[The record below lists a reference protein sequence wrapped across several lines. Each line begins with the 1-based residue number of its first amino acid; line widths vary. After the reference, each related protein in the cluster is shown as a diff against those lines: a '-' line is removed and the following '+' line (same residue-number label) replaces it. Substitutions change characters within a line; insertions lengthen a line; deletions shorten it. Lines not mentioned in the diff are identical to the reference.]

1 MWTEKVVCPHCG
13 RLTNKARFCKFCGKP
28 LSIDTGESPVGEP
41 VSGGEE
47 VGEKVLSEGG
57 EKPEASAPEMRIPP
71 QEVSEERKIVEQLAN
86 VYNWRNKLLELFLSG
101 EASPEVFI
109 EVYKEYRSRIQAVN
123 SKRLE
128 MIKNLEEKIS
138 ELTTRLEQLK
148 IRHEVGE
155 IPDRQYITEK
165 LSIDREL
172 SRLKPRLNI
181 LHNAFDVKL
190 SDLPDYEAKL
200 REFRDKISS
209 EGTSM
214 GLSREDVDMVVSD
227 MNEMLDSLKD
237 LLELHRKLKRELE
250 KVELRYRVGE
260 LTDEEYQ
267 ALKQKIERQ
276 MEI

>member
-13 RLTNKARFCKFCGKP
+13 RLTNKARFCKFCGEP
-28 LSIDTGESPVGEP
+28 LNIDTGESLAGEP
-41 VSGGEE
+41 VSGGEG
-47 VGEKVLSEGG
+47 VGEKILSEGE
-57 EKPEASAPEMRIPP
+57 EKSGASTSEMRVPP

-109 EVYKEYRSRIQAVN
+109 DVYKEYRSRIQAVN

-128 MIKNLEEKIS
+128 MIKSLEEKIS

-155 IPDRQYITEK
+155 VPDRQYITEK
-165 LSIDREL
+165 LSVDREL
-172 SRLKPRLNI
+172 SRLRPRLNI

-214 GLSREDVDMVVSD
+214 GLSQEDVDMIVSD
-227 MNEMLDSLKD
+227 MNEMLNSLKD
-237 LLELHRKLKRELE
+237 LLELHQKLKKELE

-260 LTDEEYQ
+260 LTEEEYQ